1 MNVSV
6 TKVNVE
12 KIISK
17 ILLKS
22 IRNAE
27 KWMIISSK
35 NIEKKKENKKNKI
48 IFKKRIVEKL
58 AYGKTIA

>member
-12 KIISK
+12 EIISK

-35 NIEKKKENKKNKI
+35 NIEKKKKT
-48 IFKKRIVEKL
+48 KRIK
-58 AYGKTIA
+58 